1 MSKRVAN
8 TRSRTARNGRVRIGW
23 RKRRMLS
30 ILEKQEEQLAL
41 GKLVGEAK
49 VALAAFRKK
58 VASIVPKRFLPRTQ
72 GR

>member
-8 TRSRTARNGRVRIGW
+8 TRSMTARNGRIRIGW
-23 RKRRMLS
+23 KKRRMLS

-41 GKLVGEAK
+41 GQLNDKAKEALSAFRAK
-49 VALAAFRKK
+49 VKSILPKK
-58 VASIVPKRFLPRTQ
+58 FLRRAQ